1 MRKSLGANDMR
12 FASAAI
18 TIWALAGTLNAA
30 EAPKNEG
37 SKTEGPEVQ
46 VRIANYDE
54 IMTTIE
60 KKQGKVVV
68 MDCWSTWC
76 EPCIKEFPRLVKLHQ
91 EYGPKKLACLSLSF
105 DYEGTGKPED
115 VQEDV
120 LAFLKKQQA
129 SFENL
134 LSSDEAESL
143 LKKLD
148 LPSIP
153 AVYVFD
159 RNGKLAERFDDS
171 HNTSGKFSYDD
182 VEKLVAKLLKE

>member
-1 MRKSLGANDMR
+1 MRLAT
-12 FASAAI
+12 AAI
-18 TIWALAGTLNAA
+18 TMWALAGALNAA
-30 EAPKNEG
+30 EAPKTEAPR
-37 SKTEGPEVQ
+37 SEGPEVQ
-46 VRIANYDE
+46 VRIADYDE
-54 IMTTIE
+54 IMSTIE
-60 KKQGKVVV
+60 KQQGKVVV

-91 EYGPKKLACLSLSF
+91 KYGPKKLACLSLSF
-105 DYEGTGKPED
+105 DYDGTGKPQD

-134 LSSDEAESL
+134 LSSDEAETL

-159 RNGKLAERFDDS
+159 QKGKLAQRFDDS

-182 VEKLVAKLLKE
+182 VEKLVGKLLQK